1 MNNHIKALKSCLA
14 ALALAGSAL
23 SSQAQVDVTVDPGAS
38 WQGYMNVFE
47 LPSNGGAYVFGSPW
61 GTGDLVANFSGPV
74 LTLSPNTIDDPNPFW
89 YTPSGG
95 PGAAGN
101 KIMEAN
107 MYVQNDGGWAGQTVS
122 FSGTVLANSFTSAHS
137 TVAFIRDFAPD
148 FSSFNVT
155 SIALGGPGDFTI
167 SLATINDPARHVQYG
182 FTTTGVNVWVT
193 DVGSFGNLQVTAIP
207 EPSTFAV
214 AGLGLAALLVLRRR
228 R

>member
-47 LPSNGGAYVFGSPW
+47 LPSNGGAYVYGSSW
-61 GTGDLVANFSGPV
+61 GIGDLVANFSGPV
-74 LTLSPNTIDDPNPFW
+74 LTLSPNTIGDPNPFW